1 MHDVEEDP
9 TMPLTPAFPKY
20 PREHLERLISLESQ
34 DLYSV
39 LAFALAAGFLSL
51 ASPIA
56 VQALVNTIAFGILI
70 QPLIVLMLTL
80 FGCLALNGILNA
92 LQIFLVEMIQRR
104 LFVRLVSQITFNLAD
119 LELAQPLA
127 GRGSELANYY
137 FEVMTV
143 QKTWTNLLLDG
154 LGYGLQTL
162 IGLIVLAFYHP
173 ALLAFDVMIIASV
186 YFIFRVLGKKG
197 TETAIS
203 ESAAKYAMGSWLQ
216 DLARNPILAKGAG
229 ERVWIRDRSD
239 RLSAAYLH
247 RSADHFGVVMKQQSA
262 ILALHALANS
272 TLLGLGGWMVIE
284 RQLTLGQLVAAE
296 LIVSAMLSGLTRL
309 GKSVTSY
316 YDLMAAMDKISTL
329 LDLPGTPQ
337 EPRPKAQQPTLN
349 HKALRLETKDLR
361 IQRGDHSPELG
372 VPNFTLEP
380 GEKLLIK
387 LPANA
392 GKTLLVET
400 LAGLRSQSA
409 GVMLINGVD
418 SRVSGWTEA
427 EQQVAV
433 ITRPEWFKVS
443 ILENIQLGRAAIS
456 LQEIHQIN
464 RLIGLE
470 IPISRLARGLNTE
483 LDERGYP
490 LTHQER
496 WLLSL
501 ARSLASQPQLLLI
514 ADLLDRLDEAQTQP
528 LIEYLTAKDQ
538 SLSLI
543 ITTQK
548 ECLVERFEGHGKVIR
563 IPSEMHSDA

>member
-1 MHDVEEDP
+1 MRAAEGDP
-9 TMPLTPAFPKY
+9 KMALSPGFPKY
-20 PREHLERLISLESQ
+20 PREHLARLISLEAE

-39 LAFALAAGFLSL
+39 LAFALAAGFLAL

-119 LELAQPLA
+119 LELSQPLA

-216 DLARNPILAKGAG
+216 DLARNPILAKGAS
-229 ERVWIRDRSD
+229 ERAWIKDRSD
-239 RLSAAYLH
+239 RLSATYLE

-337 EPRPKAQQPTLN
+337 EPRPKALKPTLN
-349 HKALRLETKDLR
+349 HKAPRLETKDLR

-387 LPANA
+387 LPAIT

-418 SRVSGWTEA
+418 SRVSGWTEVDHQFA
-427 EQQVAV
+427 
-433 ITRPEWFKVS
+433 IISRPEWFKVS
-443 ILENIQLGRAAIS
+443 ILENIQMGSAAIS

-470 IPISRLARGLNTE
+470 NPISRLARGLNTE
-483 LDERGYP
+483 LDERGHP

-501 ARSLASQPQLLLI
+501 ARALASKPQMLLI

-528 LIEYLTAKDQ
+528 LIEYLTAEDR
-538 SLSLI
+538 SFSLI

-548 ECLVERFEGHGKVIR
+548 ERLAERFQDHGKVIR
-563 IPSEMHSDA
+563 IPSETHSEV